1 MEFHFPSAFT
11 AAVNERFA
19 TIWGNEA
26 SGRDEKEEGKGQIH
40 GGKTRP
46 CEKPA
51 EPPTYYPTIRKKG
64 GLGRYNSHQ
73 GKSALG
79 DKISFSACFRKC

>member
-1 MEFHFPSAFT
+1 MKFHFPSAFT

-51 EPPTYYPTIRKKG
+51 EPPTY
-64 GLGRYNSHQ
+64 
-73 GKSALG
+73 
-79 DKISFSACFRKC
+79 

>member
-1 MEFHFPSAFT
+1 MKFIFPSAPT
-11 AAVNERFA
+11 VALNERFA

-26 SGRDEKEEGKGQIH
+26 SGRDEKEEAGKGQIH

-51 EPPTYYPTIRKKG
+51 EPQTTFYPTIRKKRR
-64 GLGRYNSHQ
+64 L
-73 GKSALG
+73 
-79 DKISFSACFRKC
+79 